1 MTISTLSQERISG
14 STTLPRRAAIIFWRQ
29 AVCKSTHP
37 PPPAPA
43 VHLFLH
49 LTVAPILSVVVVVV
63 VVIVVVAVFCSLS
76 PLFYRQVKEPLTL
89 LVNFLFSL
97 ILSFPNN
104 FLQLV

>member
-49 LTVAPILSVVVVVV
+49 LTVAPILSVVVVI
-63 VVIVVVAVFCSLS
+63 IVVVAVFCSLS